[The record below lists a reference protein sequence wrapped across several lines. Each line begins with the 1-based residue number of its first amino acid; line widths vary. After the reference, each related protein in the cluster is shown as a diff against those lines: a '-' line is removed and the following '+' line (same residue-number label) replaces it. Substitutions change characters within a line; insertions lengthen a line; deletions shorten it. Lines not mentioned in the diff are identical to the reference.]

1 MENETYIQ
9 ASMITHPII
18 SSSDTYRR
26 GQVEWALWRMSTIDR
41 QAPKEPSPVFR
52 NRIKRL
58 LEIDRTGASEASR
71 KGKGQL
77 AFSEDRPEGTGFDV
91 AFTAYDAFILALG
104 LDLLRMGFVQSE
116 VVMLMNFLRPRL
128 GKTFGRILQNPPDPE
143 RRSARA
149 KRHPV
154 KPEQDRRVFLLLER
168 VEASEEFP
176 TLHQS
181 GRGGDNP
188 IYREPT
194 VCQGLRNVAH
204 ELDRMDQVFRRALV
218 LDLAHTAV
226 GLSKFLAEAPE
237 IRRGRP
243 SSIELASV

>member
-1 MENETYIQ
+1 MT
-9 ASMITHPII
+9 APSTSP
-18 SSSDTYRR
+18 SDIYRR

-41 QAPKEPSPVFR
+41 PAPEEASPVFR

-58 LEIDRTGASEASR
+58 LEIDRTGASQASPKR
-71 KGKGQL
+71 KGQL
-77 AFSEDRPEGTGFDV
+77 AFSEDQPEGTGFDV

-104 LDLLRMGFVQSE
+104 LDLLRMGFVQGE

-128 GKTFGRILQNPPDPE
+128 GKAFGRILQNPPDSE
-143 RRSARA
+143 RRLARA
-149 KRHPV
+149 KRHPI

-176 TLHQS
+176 ALPRTRRS
-181 GRGGDNP
+181 DSP
-188 IYREPT
+188 IYREPKI
-194 VCQGLRNVAH
+194 CHGLEELAH

-226 GLSKFLAEAPE
+226 GVSEFLAEAPE
-237 IRRGRP
+237 IKRGRP
-243 SSIELASV
+243 SNTVLTSV

>member
-1 MENETYIQ
+1 
-9 ASMITHPII
+9 MITQP
-18 SSSDTYRR
+18 STPTSNTYRR
-26 GQVEWALWRMSTIDR
+26 GQVEWALWQLSTLDR
-41 QAPKEPSPVFR
+41 PASEEPTPVFR

-128 GKTFGRILQNPPDPE
+128 GNTFGRILRHPPDPE

-149 KRHPV
+149 KRRPV

-176 TLHQS
+176 ALHQKK
-181 GRGGDNP
+181 GRGGDSP
-188 IYREPT
+188 IYREP
-194 VCQGLRNVAH
+194 VICHGLQELAH

-226 GLSKFLAEAPE
+226 RVSEFLAKAPE
-237 IRRGRP
+237 IKRGRP
-243 SSIELASV
+243 NSIELASA